1 MKITQ
6 LLEGKPFMTE
16 FGIVGYSTAV
26 LETGSPICDEPIH
39 FTVRYADG
47 RDVIL

>member
-16 FGIVGYSTAV
+16 FGIVGYSTAYWYRRMAKISF
-26 LETGSPICDEPIH
+26 LTRATNLRRCN
-39 FTVRYADG
+39 
-47 RDVIL
+47 